1 MSADWDDHKKLLG
14 IPEGHSLRR
23 TGGGREERKG
33 QDTDIDVYEHLDAD
47 GNVVAKYEVRDS
59 TSIYPPSKR
68 SVTHRKI
75 D

>member
-33 QDTDIDVYEHLDAD
+33 QDTDIDVYEHLEAD
-47 GNVVAKYEVRDS
+47 GNVEAKDEARNS
-59 TSIYPPSKR
+59 TSSYPPYKR